1 MHLLTILTGCGQGS
15 SKRATLRDAQWAAV
29 SVFTARYV
37 VLLLSLP
44 LCISSLPAP
53 FSCSACVEASQFI
66 YHAAGSGSQPQTQW
80 LMTTVHTLK
89 HLALF
94 RWHTSYYTGYRGLL
108 NAGSLWDC
116 NQTEWWHRHTH
127 TKTHTCTK
135 LFTVYAVWPLKAGFH
150 WIFFPPCYKYVIY
163 QKKLTAATQ
172 RKEHSTKIKSVMA
185 PLPHKR

>member
-1 MHLLTILTGCGQGS
+1 M
-15 SKRATLRDAQWAAV
+15 
-29 SVFTARYV
+29 SVFTAHYV

-116 NQTEWWHRHTH
+116 NQTEWWHIHRHTH
-127 TKTHTCTK
+127 MHKIVQCIRCVTFK
-135 LFTVYAVWPLKAGFH
+135 G
-150 WIFFPPCYKYVIY
+150 WISLWFFSPPCYKYVIY

-172 RKEHSTKIKSVMA
+172 RKEHSTKIKSVVA
-185 PLPHKR
+185 PPAP